1 MMPKLTVK
9 TLRCAGESEIYS
21 LGFFKQIGIVHE
33 TLVFYTWYKK
43 NGINERKNKTFEA

>member
-9 TLRCAGESEIYS
+9 TLRSEEESEIYF
-21 LGFFKQIGIVHE
+21 LDFFKGIGIVHE

-43 NGINERKNKTFEA
+43 MV